1 VNDFQELVRVNLVS
15 AFSGG
20 QPPCD
25 TSRRQGNNWFGA
37 MPCRRP
43 TRLTVMLGS
52 EVSSVKEI
60 NRKGYAIQ
68 GGMIT

>member
-1 VNDFQELVRVNLVS
+1 VS
-15 AFSGG
+15 ASSGG
-20 QPPCD
+20 QPACD
-25 TSRRQGNNWFGA
+25 TSRQGNNWFGA

-52 EVSSVKEI
+52 KVSSVKEI